1 MLTESKCVKQ
11 SSNEREVE
19 LTEVKGGGVGWGG
32 AQLHSSMT
40 DIQEKDML
48 TESSVLNKLLTNLW

>member
-32 AQLHSSMT
+32 AQLHSPMT
-40 DIQEKDML
+40 DI
-48 TESSVLNKLLTNLW
+48 